1 VLALFATAAATLAV
15 AALAVL
21 PPPTARL
28 RADAARALTLRAE
41 AARPGFERL
50 KPHQSPARSLR
61 ALARITGAQ
70 VVLLDASGVRAQT
83 DPDVRGSLVDARR
96 VLISRHGEQ
105 SFHKGIAQAAIPLH
119 FEAKPAVLALRRPL
133 GDVGRTYSVVA
144 DAFAGAALAGL
155 ALALIAGFAL
165 SGRMLRR
172 LRALSDAMRAA
183 DPSLPAKVDTARD
196 ELGELARSFAGLQQ
210 RLAQQEDARRMFV
223 ATASHELRTPLA
235 SLQTLLELTVDE
247 PDPEHM
253 RADVAE
259 ALAQA
264 RRLSGL
270 SKGLLDLS
278 RLDAGVELRSEPVE
292 LGELSRA
299 VAAEFGAERPTWV
312 APEHACWALG
322 DPDGVARIVRLLV
335 DNAMRYAPAPAPV
348 EVRAETQ
355 NGHVAVRVLD
365 GGRGIPETDR
375 DAIFERF
382 RRGEHAGAPGFGLG
396 LAIGAELARQMRGEL
411 RLEPGA
417 RAPGEPAGARFV
429 LILPHA

>member
-1 VLALFATAAATLAV
+1 
-15 AALAVL
+15 VL
-21 PPPTARL
+21 PPLTARL
-28 RADAARALTLRAE
+28 RADAARSLTLRAE

-50 KPHQSPARSLR
+50 KPDQSPARLLR
-61 ALARITGAQ
+61 ALARVSGAQ
-70 VVLLDASGVRAQT
+70 VVLLDAGGVRAET
-83 DPDVRGSLVDARR
+83 DPDVRGGLADARG
-96 VLISRHGEQ
+96 VLTTRHGDR
-105 SFHKGIAQAAIPLH
+105 SVHDGIAQAAVPLH
-119 FEAKPAVLALRRPL
+119 FQARPAVLALRRPL
-133 GDVGRTYSVVA
+133 GDVSRTYAIVA

-155 ALALIAGFAL
+155 ALALIGGFAL

-183 DPSLPAKVDTARD
+183 DPIPPARVDKARD

-247 PDPEHM
+247 PDPERV

-264 RRLSGL
+264 RQLSGL

-299 VAAEFGAERPTWV
+299 VAAEFGTERPTWV

-322 DPDGVARIVRLLV
+322 DPDGVARIVRLLL
-335 DNAMRYAPAPAPV
+335 DNALRYAPAPAPV
-348 EVRAETQ
+348 EVRAEAR

-365 GGRGIPETDR
+365 GGGGIAEAER
-375 DAIFERF
+375 DAIFVRF
-382 RRGEHAGAPGFGLG
+382 RRGEHASAPGFGLG

-417 RAPGEPAGARFV
+417 RAAGEPAGARFV